1 MSPRMGVITTGI
13 ALSLS
18 IILGVTITS
27 TDTLADVNIGGFTGS
42 FQTTEDF
49 TETVS
54 DADATCGLTDDQVSI
69 TFTDGTSEVG
79 SVTGTATL
87 EGCSTTVSG
96 TVSADVDA
104 A

>member
-27 TDTLADVNIGGFTGS
+27 TNTLADVNIGGFTGS
-42 FQTTEDF
+42 FRTTEDF
-49 TETVS
+49 TDVT
-54 DADATCGLTDDQVSI
+54 ADTASCGLTDDQVSI
-69 TFTDGTSEVG
+69 TFTDGTSEIG
-79 SVTGTATL
+79 SVTGTAQL
-87 EGCSTTVSG
+87 DGCSTTVSG

>member
-42 FQTTEDF
+42 FNTTSEF
-49 TETVS
+49 TSEA
-54 DADATCGLTDDQVSI
+54 ADSSTCRLQDDQVSI

-87 EGCSTTVSG
+87 DGCATTVSG
-96 TVSADVDA
+96 TISADVEA
-104 A
+104 AE